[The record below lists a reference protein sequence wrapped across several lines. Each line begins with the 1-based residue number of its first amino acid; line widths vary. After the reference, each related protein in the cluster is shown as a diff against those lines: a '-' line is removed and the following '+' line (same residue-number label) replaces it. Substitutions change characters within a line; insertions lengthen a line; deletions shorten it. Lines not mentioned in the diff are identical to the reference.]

1 MQPLPVPKKPHDASP
16 EERQSRC
23 PIDEPDRCSATGTK
37 RNQLNMTMRDHL
49 DATVP
54 ADMRAPRY
62 ACACF
67 PGVHETIVLV
77 PLPAKPYQAVRLVA
91 A

>member
-1 MQPLPVPKKPHDASP
+1 
-16 EERQSRC
+16 
-23 PIDEPDRCSATGTK
+23 
-37 RNQLNMTMRDHL
+37 MTMRDHL

-54 ADMRAPRY
+54 ADMRAPRF

-91 A
+91 T